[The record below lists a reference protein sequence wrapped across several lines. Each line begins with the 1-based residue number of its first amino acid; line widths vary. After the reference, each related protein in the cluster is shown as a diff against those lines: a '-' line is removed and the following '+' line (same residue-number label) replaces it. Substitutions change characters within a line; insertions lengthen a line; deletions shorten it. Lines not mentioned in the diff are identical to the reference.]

1 VDDQLRK
8 LAGLL
13 EARDQVEK
21 QIAELLGR
29 PPGQGNIGEFVASR
43 VFDIKLAST
52 AVQAGYDG
60 WFRSGPLAGA
70 TVNVK
75 AYGDAYGG
83 IDISPH
89 PCDYYLVL
97 SGPRKPWS
105 TGEQRWR
112 IAAVYL
118 FDATF
123 LLPELRSR
131 SIQIGVNTSIRTADL
146 MSAQL
151 YPVEAP
157 GAPLRVTD
165 EQRAELALFA

>member
-1 VDDQLRK
+1 MDDQLRK

-13 EARDQVEK
+13 EERDQVDK
-21 QIAELLGR
+21 QIAEFLQRAPSL
-29 PPGQGNIGEFVASR
+29 GNIGEFIASR
-43 VFDIKLAST
+43 VFDVELAPI

-60 WFRSGPLAGA
+60 RFRSGPLAGA

-83 IDISPH
+83 IDISAH

-97 SGPRKPWS
+97 SGPRKPWPA
-105 TGEQRWR
+105 GEHRWR

-118 FDATF
+118 FDAKL
-123 LLPELRSR
+123 LLPDLQSR
-131 SIQIGVNTSIRTADL
+131 SIQVGVNTSIRTADL
-146 MSAQL
+146 ASAQL
-151 YPVEAP
+151 YPIEAP
-157 GAPLRVTD
+157 GSPIYLTV

>member
-1 VDDQLRK
+1 MDEQLNE
-8 LAGLL
+8 LAVLL
-13 EARDQVEK
+13 AERDRVEK
-21 QIAELLGR
+21 QIAGLIHRPPLLGD
-29 PPGQGNIGEFVASR
+29 IGEFIASR
-43 VFDIKLAST
+43 VFDIELAPT

-60 WFRSGPLAGA
+60 WFGGGSLTGA

-97 SGPRKPWS
+97 SGPRKPWPP
-105 TGEQRWR
+105 GEHRWR

-118 FDATF
+118 FDAK
-123 LLPELRSR
+123 LLLAELRGR
-131 SIQIGVNTSIRTADL
+131 NIKIGINTSIRTKDL
-146 MSAQL
+146 TSAQL

-157 GAPLRVTD
+157 GAPIHITE
-165 EQRAELALFA
+165 EQRAELSLFA